1 MSFFSFLHSQLFA
14 SLPKP
19 TDSFAGKTILV
30 TGSNVGLGKEAAR
43 HFVRQGASKVILA
56 VRSTSKGE
64 AAQRDIESSTG
75 KSGVIDVWTL
85 DMASYASVLAFAERA
100 EKELDRLDVAIL
112 NAGVARGKW
121 EVFEQDEA
129 TITVNVVSTLLLSF
143 ALLPTLKRT
152 AAKHNVR
159 PNLTIVASEVHAWAK
174 FEERHAPPGQLYER
188 LNQKNDSE
196 SALAERYQVSKLL
209 EVLFIRAMADRRPAS
224 QIPVTINCVNPGLC
238 HSELSREAG
247 IALTIMKFFL
257 ARSTELGSR
266 TLVHAGTQGPET
278 HGQYM
283 SDCRITPPS
292 DFVLSKE
299 GYEAQ
304 ERVWKETVERL
315 EGIKKGI
322 TEGF

>member
-19 TDSFAGKTILV
+19 TESFAGKTVLV

-43 HFVRQGASKVILA
+43 HFVRQGTSKVILA

-188 LNQKNDSE
+188 LNQKNDTE

-209 EVLFIRAMADRRPAS
+209 EVLFLRAMADRRPAS

-238 HSELSREAG
+238 HSELAREG
-247 IALTIMKFFL
+247 SIVLTIMKFFL